1 MAKVIWHGEIIKGKM
16 RRAVPKA
23 LMIVGAQ
30 AVTLVKELVPVDTGL
45 LKSSITFATSLG
57 REKATT
63 EKGVLAEEKDLIEK
77 PDDKLSLKIGTA
89 VEYAPHVEF
98 GTVKMK
104 RQPFLRLGILSNRNV
119 LGRLFAKAMR
129 GLVK

>member
-1 MAKVIWHGEIIKGKM
+1 MKKVIWHGEKIKGKM
-16 RRAVPKA
+16 RRAIPKA
-23 LMIVGAQ
+23 LMITGAQ

-45 LKSSITFATSLG
+45 LKSSITFATSKG
-57 REKATT
+57 REKPTV
-63 EKGVLAEEKDLIEK
+63 EKGITADEKDLIEK

-89 VEYAPHVEF
+89 VEYAPHVEY

-104 RQPFLRLGILSNRNV
+104 RQSFLRNGILSNRNT

-129 GLVK
+129 GLLR